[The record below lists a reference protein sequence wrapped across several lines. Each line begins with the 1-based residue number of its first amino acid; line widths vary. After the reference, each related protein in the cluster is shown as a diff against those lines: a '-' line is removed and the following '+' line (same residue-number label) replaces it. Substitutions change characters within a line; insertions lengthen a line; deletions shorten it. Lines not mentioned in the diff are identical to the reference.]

1 MVILDGLENKDY
13 LVGLECQAMPQSLV
27 IQVGQDGQVI
37 LVGLESLEQV
47 VILDGLENKDYLD
60 GLECQDML
68 QSLVILD
75 GLDGQV
81 VLVGLENQ
89 V

>member
-1 MVILDGLENKDY
+1 MVIL
-13 LVGLECQAMPQSLV
+13 V
-27 IQVGQDGQVI
+27 
-37 LVGLESLEQV
+37 
-47 VILDGLENKDYLD
+47 